1 MTTLETIREI
11 DEGIDLIIKEYSEI
25 REIRGN
31 FYRSKRLKKIISLIE
46 EDLCD
51 YEEELSAQHGELKFK
66 KDKLIKE
73 CEHNFEYG
81 YSTPYDSYDICSL
94 CGKER

>member
-1 MTTLETIREI
+1 MNTLETIQKIDKEI
-11 DEGIDLIIKEYSEI
+11 DVIIKEYSEI

-31 FYRSKRLKKIISLIE
+31 NYRSKRLKKIISLIE

-51 YEEELSAQHGELKFK
+51 YEEELSAQHSELKSK
-66 KDKLIKE
+66 KDKLIKD
-73 CEHNFEYG
+73 CKHNFEYG
-81 YSTPYDSYDICSL
+81 YSTPYDSYDVCTL